1 MAWNSSR
8 MQSSSGMFENH
19 TVARQV
25 RKKRRKRF
33 SDESDV
39 SDESEED
46 EADYHNDAYEQF
58 RLQVFE
64 VIIESLL
71 KEMKNRYDVVR
82 SLEAK
87 FAFLIME
94 EEAITKQSL
103 SFAEEYVV
111 NVSGDLVSEIIYPRY
126 YPSIRFLNCLAEE
139 NLEGLFPNACVH
151 GIANFLYITCVSRWG
166 RAFFQCIIY
175 LFIYN
180 IDYCNIVY
188 VIPNGECTRVHNRSS

>member
-1 MAWNSSR
+1 MSLIWFKALTMIDNRSKVLQGRNATIDIEVRNIDGLISDLESLKSKWNSSR
-8 MQSSSGMFENH
+8 MQSEMFENH

-39 SDESEED
+39 SDESKED
-46 EADYHNDAYEQF
+46 EADYHNDAYEPF

-87 FAFLIME
+87 LAFLIME

-126 YPSIRFLNCLAEE
+126 YPY
-139 NLEGLFPNACVH
+139 
-151 GIANFLYITCVSRWG
+151 YI
-166 RAFFQCIIY
+166 
-175 LFIYN
+175 
-180 IDYCNIVY
+180 
-188 VIPNGECTRVHNRSS
+188 IPIRSSKLPCRTKI